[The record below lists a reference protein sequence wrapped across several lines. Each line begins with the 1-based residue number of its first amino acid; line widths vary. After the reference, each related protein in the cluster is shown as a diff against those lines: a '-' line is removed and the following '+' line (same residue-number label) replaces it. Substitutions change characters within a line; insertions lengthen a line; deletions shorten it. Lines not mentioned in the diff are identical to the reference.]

1 MDWLSPYQET
11 NKLTKARQQVSRCDQ
26 VPLGNR
32 YNL

>member
-26 VPLGNR
+26 VPCLGNR
-32 YNL
+32 